1 MDNLVV
7 KTKKKAEEL
16 AEYIT
21 KLEYGLVVIHSTIA
35 DIIGEPYGSSKYR
48 SIVNQTKKILQE
60 KYSRHIESVHKLG
73 YRIIEPDN
81 TVNLSLR
88 HYNRGA
94 REMQRGQNVLV
105 NAPVNDM
112 SQEGRE
118 TYRRVYDRAM
128 LLNAT
133 VQKASVEL
141 KTVSKNKVHPFVN
154 CVREA

>member
-1 MDNLVV
+1 MDKIVV
-7 KTKKKAEEL
+7 KTKRQSEVL
-16 AEYIT
+16 AGSIA
-21 KLEYGLVVIHSTIA
+21 KLDYGIVVMHSTISG
-35 DIIGEPYGSSKYR
+35 IIGEPYGSPKYR
-48 SIVNQTKKILQE
+48 SIINGTKKILQE

-81 TVNLSLR
+81 TVNLSLK

-94 REMQRGQNVLV
+94 KEMQRGQNVLV
-105 NAPVNDM
+105 NAPVKDM
-112 SQEGRE
+112 STEGRE

-141 KTVSKNKVHPFVN
+141 KTVSKNKIHPFMS
-154 CVREA
+154 CIKEG